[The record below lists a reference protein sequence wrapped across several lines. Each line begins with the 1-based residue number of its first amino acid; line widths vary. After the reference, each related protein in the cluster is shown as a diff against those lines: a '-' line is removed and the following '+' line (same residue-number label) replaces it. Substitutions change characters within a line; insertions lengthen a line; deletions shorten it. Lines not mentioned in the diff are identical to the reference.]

1 MLFCGQYSCQVQRTG
16 RFTNQNKKKKTT
28 KLSFLK
34 KKPDL
39 EIKKRMEGEK
49 GVLFSLSVV

>member
-1 MLFCGQYSCQVQRTG
+1 MSGAENRQIHKPEQE
-16 RFTNQNKKKKTT
+16 KKTT

>member
-1 MLFCGQYSCQVQRTG
+1 VQRTG
-16 RFTNQNKKKKTT
+16 RFTNKNKKKKTT